1 MKRPKRNSL
10 RLHSNFSQK
19 AIELWILRLFLK
31 AGIWRDYDSDDFYDF
46 YNLMPFAWMKDL
58 RLEINRML
66 CIFENEE
73 FLRTGELKRAKLDLV
88 GERLEPL
95 EDNDADDE
103 YDLDDI
109 VPEDERLDLIFKHL
123 PDQKLRKLDQRLE
136 VTRRGANWDTLGEM
150 WCALM
155 QREAC
160 VSLVTDASVPSSLR
174 KGLDRLEDE
183 LSCGFLKL
191 DTPFANNLKDIEK
204 AFGFTDAQTEALAFL
219 IAAAVNDQLQEVLSN
234 FDYATGGRELVTDL
248 IACALNRAPQE
259 VSDICSA
266 EGALSKSGLVTF
278 CITQTDDFSENYK
291 LVAQKDF
298 GELLA
303 EKVSLDH
310 LFSNTIIECPPPE
323 LKLENF
329 THMPNV
335 ARVLVPYVK
344 DTLET
349 SRKGVNILFYG
360 LPGTGKT
367 QLARVVAELCGAR
380 VFEVSPKADNRLQC
394 WKMGNSFLGYADKTV
409 LVIDEAEDIFN
420 EDIDS
425 DVGTVIRRNKAS
437 LHWMLET
444 APIPNIWISNS
455 IHSIAPSML
464 RRFDL
469 IFEVSSPDT
478 EGRRRIVEAAFGN
491 TLSHATRER
500 LVLTRKLTPAVMQ
513 QAASVART
521 VREAAD
527 TIDEVAVVDMIE
539 EVLRAQDYGTV
550 AAASSV
556 LPAFYDPK
564 FVNAD
569 IDLDA
574 LAKGIAHAGGAKICL
589 YGPPGTGKSAYA
601 AWLAQQLNRPLV
613 RRTVAELT
621 SCFVGETEKQIAQA
635 FREASR
641 DNAVLLLDE
650 ADSFLRDRKLAN
662 YGWEATQVNEL
673 LAQLE
678 AFEGYFVA
686 TTNLLDSFDGA
697 SLRRFDLKAKF
708 DFLKPEQAVEL
719 AGRVLA
725 TINIALD
732 DAARDRIGHMAQ
744 LTPGDFAAV
753 MRQSRF
759 HPLADAADFAG
770 RLAQEVLLKDPYARS
785 GHRPAGFS

>member
-1 MKRPKRNSL
+1 MRKPKRNSL
-10 RLHSNFSQK
+10 RLHGSFCQK

-31 AGIWRDYDSDDFYDF
+31 TGIWRDYDSDGFYDF
-46 YNLMPFAWMKDL
+46 DSLMQFSWMKDL
-58 RLEINRML
+58 RLEINLML
-66 CIFENEE
+66 CIFENDE
-73 FLRTGELKRAKLDLV
+73 FLRTGKLESAKLDLV
-88 GERLEPL
+88 GERLESIK
-95 EDNDADDE
+95 DDDDYDMDA
-103 YDLDDI
+103 I
-109 VPEDERLDLIFKHL
+109 VPKEERLDLIFEHL
-123 PDQKLRKLDQRLE
+123 PTQKLRKLDQRLE
-136 VTRRGANWDTLGEM
+136 GSRRSAEWKTLGEM
-150 WCALM
+150 WCTLM
-155 QREAC
+155 QREAN
-160 VSLVTDASVPSSLR
+160 VSLVDDVSEPSSLR
-174 KGLDRLEDE
+174 KALNRLEDE

-191 DTPFANNLKDIEK
+191 DTPFSNNLKDIEK
-204 AFGFTDAQTEALAFL
+204 AFGFTDAQTEALAFF
-219 IAAAVNDQLQEVLSN
+219 IAAAFNDQLQDVLLY
-234 FDYATGGRELVTDL
+234 FDYVTGGRELMTD
-248 IACALNRAPQE
+248 IVACALKRSPQE
-259 VSDICSA
+259 VSDICRA
-266 EGALSKSGLVTF
+266 DGALSKSGLVTF
-278 CITQTDDFSENYK
+278 SIPQFEVFCGNYK
-291 LVAQKDF
+291 LLDNKSF
-298 GELLA
+298 GTLLA
-303 EKVSLDH
+303 EKVSLDRIF
-310 LFSNTIIECPPPE
+310 LKTIVECPPAE
-323 LKLENF
+323 LKLEHF
-329 THMPNV
+329 SHIPNV
-335 ARVLVPYVK
+335 TRVLVPYVK
-344 DTLET
+344 DALET

-367 QLARVVAELCGAR
+367 QLARVVAERCDAR
-380 VFEVSPKADNRLQC
+380 VFEVSPKANNRLQC
-394 WKMGNSFLGYADKTV
+394 WKMCNSFLGYADKTV

-455 IHSIAPSML
+455 VSSIAPSML

-469 IFEVSSPDT
+469 IFEVSSPDA
-478 EGRRRIVEAAFGN
+478 EGRRRMVDDAFGN
-491 TLSHATRER
+491 TLSHTTRER
-500 LVLTRKLTPAVMQ
+500 LVLTRKLTPAVMKR
-513 QAASVART
+513 AASVAQT
-521 VREAAD
+521 VRETAD
-527 TIDEVAVVDMIE
+527 TIDEVAVVDMID

-574 LAKGIAHAGGAKICL
+574 LAKGLAHAGGAKICL

-673 LAQLE
+673 LTQLE

-725 TINIALD
+725 TTNIAFD

-759 HPLADAADFAG
+759 HPLADAVDFAG

-785 GHRPAGFS
+785 GHRAAGFS

>member
-1 MKRPKRNSL
+1 MRKPKRNSL
-10 RLHSNFSQK
+10 RLHGSFCQK
-19 AIELWILRLFLK
+19 AIELWTLRLFLK
-31 AGIWRDYDSDDFYDF
+31 TGIWRDYDSDGFHDFDS
-46 YNLMPFAWMKDL
+46 LMQFSWMKDL
-58 RLEINRML
+58 RLEINLML
-66 CIFENEE
+66 CIFENDE
-73 FLRTGELKRAKLDLV
+73 FLRTGKLESAKLDLV
-88 GERLEPL
+88 GERLESIK
-95 EDNDADDE
+95 DDDDYDMDA
-103 YDLDDI
+103 I
-109 VPEDERLDLIFKHL
+109 VPKEERLDLIFEHL
-123 PDQKLRKLDQRLE
+123 PTQKLRKLDQRLE
-136 VTRRGANWDTLGEM
+136 DSRRSAEWKTLGEM
-150 WCALM
+150 WCTLM
-155 QREAC
+155 QREAN
-160 VSLVTDASVPSSLR
+160 VSLVDDVSEPSSLR
-174 KGLDRLEDE
+174 KALNRLEDE

-191 DTPFANNLKDIEK
+191 DTPFSNNLKDIEK
-204 AFGFTDAQTEALAFL
+204 AFGFTDAQTEALAFF
-219 IAAAVNDQLQEVLSN
+219 IAAAFNDQLQDVLLY
-234 FDYATGGRELVTDL
+234 FDYVTGGRELMTD
-248 IACALNRAPQE
+248 IVACALKRSPQE
-259 VSDICSA
+259 VSDICRA
-266 EGALSKSGLVTF
+266 DGALSKSGLVTF
-278 CITQTDDFSENYK
+278 SIPQFEVFCGNYTLLDNK
-291 LVAQKDF
+291 SF
-298 GELLA
+298 GTLLD
-303 EKVSLDH
+303 EKVSLDRIF
-310 LFSNTIIECPPPE
+310 LKTIVECPPAE
-323 LKLENF
+323 LKLEHF
-329 THMPNV
+329 SHIPNV

-344 DTLET
+344 DALET

-367 QLARVVAELCGAR
+367 QLARVVAERCDAR
-380 VFEVSPKADNRLQC
+380 VFEVSPKANNRLQC
-394 WKMGNSFLGYADKTV
+394 WKMCNSFLGYADKTV

-455 IHSIAPSML
+455 VSSIAPSML

-469 IFEVSSPDT
+469 IFEVSSPDA
-478 EGRRRIVEAAFGN
+478 EGRRRMVDDAFGN
-491 TLSHATRER
+491 TLSHTTRER
-500 LVLTRKLTPAVMQ
+500 LVLTRKLTPAVMKR
-513 QAASVART
+513 AASVAQT
-521 VREAAD
+521 VRETAD
-527 TIDEVAVVDMIE
+527 TIDEVAVVDMID

-574 LAKGIAHAGGAKICL
+574 LAKGLAHAGGAKICL

-673 LAQLE
+673 LTQLE

-725 TINIALD
+725 TTNIALD

-759 HPLADAADFAG
+759 HPLADAVDFAG

-785 GHRPAGFS
+785 GHRAAGFS

>member
-1 MKRPKRNSL
+1 MRKPKRNSL
-10 RLHSNFSQK
+10 RLHGSFCQK

-31 AGIWRDYDSDDFYDF
+31 TGIWRDYDSDGFYDF
-46 YNLMPFAWMKDL
+46 DSLMQFSWMKDL
-58 RLEINRML
+58 RLEINLML
-66 CIFENEE
+66 CIFENDE
-73 FLRTGELKRAKLDLV
+73 FLRTGKLESAKLDLV
-88 GERLEPL
+88 GERLESIK
-95 EDNDADDE
+95 DDDDYDMDA
-103 YDLDDI
+103 I
-109 VPEDERLDLIFKHL
+109 VPKEERLDLIFEHL
-123 PDQKLRKLDQRLE
+123 PTQKLRKLDQRLE
-136 VTRRGANWDTLGEM
+136 DSRRSAEWKTLGEM
-150 WCALM
+150 WCTLM
-155 QREAC
+155 QREAN
-160 VSLVTDASVPSSLR
+160 VSLVDDVSEPSSLR
-174 KGLDRLEDE
+174 KALNRLEDE

-191 DTPFANNLKDIEK
+191 DTPFSNNLKDIEK
-204 AFGFTDAQTEALAFL
+204 AFGFTDAQTEALAFF
-219 IAAAVNDQLQEVLSN
+219 IAAAFNDQLQDVLLY
-234 FDYATGGRELVTDL
+234 FDYVTGGRELMTD
-248 IACALNRAPQE
+248 IVACALKRSPQE
-259 VSDICSA
+259 VSDICRA
-266 EGALSKSGLVTF
+266 DGALSKSGLVTF
-278 CITQTDDFSENYK
+278 SIPQFEIFCANYTLLDNK
-291 LVAQKDF
+291 SF
-298 GELLA
+298 GTLLA
-303 EKVSLDH
+303 EKVSLDRIF
-310 LFSNTIIECPPPE
+310 LKTIVECPPAE
-323 LKLENF
+323 LKLEHF
-329 THMPNV
+329 SHIPNV

-344 DTLET
+344 DALET

-367 QLARVVAELCGAR
+367 QLARVVAERCDAR
-380 VFEVSPKADNRLQC
+380 VFEVSPKANNRLQC
-394 WKMGNSFLGYADKTV
+394 WKMCNSFLGYADKTV

-455 IHSIAPSML
+455 VSSIAPSML

-469 IFEVSSPDT
+469 IFEVSSPDA
-478 EGRRRIVEAAFGN
+478 EGRRRMVDDAFGN
-491 TLSHATRER
+491 TLSHTTRER
-500 LVLTRKLTPAVMQ
+500 LVLTRKLTPAVMKR
-513 QAASVART
+513 AASVAQT
-521 VREAAD
+521 VRETAD
-527 TIDEVAVVDMIE
+527 TIDEVAVVDMID

-574 LAKGIAHAGGAKICL
+574 LAKGLAHAGGAKICL

-673 LAQLE
+673 LTQLE

-725 TINIALD
+725 TTNIALD

-759 HPLADAADFAG
+759 HPLADAVDFAG
-770 RLAQEVLLKDPYARS
+770 RLAQEVLLKDSYARS
-785 GHRPAGFS
+785 GHRAAGFS

>member
-1 MKRPKRNSL
+1 MRKPKRNSL
-10 RLHSNFSQK
+10 RLHGSFCQK

-31 AGIWRDYDSDDFYDF
+31 TGIWRDYDSDGFYDF
-46 YNLMPFAWMKDL
+46 DSLMQFSWMKDL
-58 RLEINRML
+58 RLEINLML
-66 CIFENEE
+66 CIFENDE
-73 FLRTGELKRAKLDLV
+73 FLRTGKLESAKLDLV
-88 GERLEPL
+88 GERLESIK
-95 EDNDADDE
+95 DDDDYDMDA
-103 YDLDDI
+103 I
-109 VPEDERLDLIFKHL
+109 VPKEERLDLIFEHL
-123 PDQKLRKLDQRLE
+123 PTQKLRKLDQRLE
-136 VTRRGANWDTLGEM
+136 DSRRSAEWKTLGEM
-150 WCALM
+150 WCTLM
-155 QREAC
+155 QREAN
-160 VSLVTDASVPSSLR
+160 VSLVDDVSEPSSLR
-174 KGLDRLEDE
+174 KALNRLEDE

-191 DTPFANNLKDIEK
+191 DTPFSNNLKDIEK
-204 AFGFTDAQTEALAFL
+204 AFGFTDAQTEALAFF
-219 IAAAVNDQLQEVLSN
+219 IAAAFNDQLQDVLLY
-234 FDYATGGRELVTDL
+234 FDYVTGGRELMTD
-248 IACALNRAPQE
+248 IVACALKRSPQE
-259 VSDICSA
+259 VSDICRA
-266 EGALSKSGLVTF
+266 DGALSKSGLVTF
-278 CITQTDDFSENYK
+278 SIPQFEIFCANYTLLDNK
-291 LVAQKDF
+291 SF
-298 GELLA
+298 GTLLA
-303 EKVSLDH
+303 EKVSLDRIF
-310 LFSNTIIECPPPE
+310 LKTIVECPPAE
-323 LKLENF
+323 LKLEHF
-329 THMPNV
+329 SHIPNV

-344 DTLET
+344 DALET

-367 QLARVVAELCGAR
+367 QLARVVAERCDAR
-380 VFEVSPKADNRLQC
+380 VFEVSPKANNRLQC
-394 WKMGNSFLGYADKTV
+394 WKMCNSFLGYADKTV

-455 IHSIAPSML
+455 VSSIAPSML

-469 IFEVSSPDT
+469 IFEVSSPDA
-478 EGRRRIVEAAFGN
+478 EGRRRMVDDAFGN
-491 TLSHATRER
+491 TLSHTTRER
-500 LVLTRKLTPAVMQ
+500 LVLTRKLTPAVMKR
-513 QAASVART
+513 AASVAQT
-521 VREAAD
+521 VRETAD
-527 TIDEVAVVDMIE
+527 TIDEVAVVDMID

-673 LAQLE
+673 LTQLE

-725 TINIALD
+725 TTNIALD

-759 HPLADAADFAG
+759 HPLADAVDFAG

-785 GHRPAGFS
+785 GHRAAGFS

>member
-1 MKRPKRNSL
+1 MRKPKRNSL
-10 RLHSNFSQK
+10 RLHGSFCQK

-31 AGIWRDYDSDDFYDF
+31 TGIWRDYDSDGFHDFDS
-46 YNLMPFAWMKDL
+46 LMQFSWMKDL
-58 RLEINRML
+58 RLEINLML
-66 CIFENEE
+66 CIFENDE
-73 FLRTGELKRAKLDLV
+73 FLRTGKLESAKLDLV
-88 GERLEPL
+88 GERLESIK
-95 EDNDADDE
+95 DDDDYDMDA
-103 YDLDDI
+103 I
-109 VPEDERLDLIFKHL
+109 VPKEERLDLIFEHL
-123 PDQKLRKLDQRLE
+123 PTQKLRKLDQRLE
-136 VTRRGANWDTLGEM
+136 VSRRSAEWKTLGEM
-150 WCALM
+150 WCTLM
-155 QREAC
+155 QREAN
-160 VSLVTDASVPSSLR
+160 VSLVDDVSEPSSLR
-174 KGLDRLEDE
+174 KALNRLEDE

-191 DTPFANNLKDIEK
+191 DTPFSNNLKDIEK
-204 AFGFTDAQTEALAFL
+204 AFCFTDAQTEALAFF
-219 IAAAVNDQLQEVLSN
+219 IAAAFNDQLQDVLLY
-234 FDYATGGRELVTDL
+234 FDHVTGGRELMTD
-248 IACALNRAPQE
+248 IVACALKRSPQE
-259 VSDICSA
+259 VSDICRA
-266 EGALSKSGLVTF
+266 DGALSKSGLVTF
-278 CITQTDDFSENYK
+278 SIPQFEVFCANYK
-291 LVAQKDF
+291 LLDNKSF
-298 GELLA
+298 GTLLA
-303 EKVSLDH
+303 EKVSLDRIF
-310 LFSNTIIECPPPE
+310 LKTIVECPPAE
-323 LKLENF
+323 LKLEHF
-329 THMPNV
+329 SHIPNV

-344 DTLET
+344 DALET

-367 QLARVVAELCGAR
+367 QLARVVAERCDAR
-380 VFEVSPKADNRLQC
+380 VFEVSPKANNRLQC
-394 WKMGNSFLGYADKTV
+394 WKMCNSFLGYADKTV

-455 IHSIAPSML
+455 VSSIAPSML

-469 IFEVSSPDT
+469 IFEVSSPDA
-478 EGRRRIVEAAFGN
+478 EGRRRMVDDAFGN
-491 TLSHATRER
+491 TLSHTTRER
-500 LVLTRKLTPAVMQ
+500 LVLTRKLTPAVMKR
-513 QAASVART
+513 AASVAQT
-521 VREAAD
+521 VRETAD
-527 TIDEVAVVDMIE
+527 TIDEVAVVDMID

-725 TINIALD
+725 TTYIALD

-753 MRQSRF
+753 MLQSRF

-770 RLAQEVLLKDPYARS
+770 RLTQEVLLKDPYARS

>member
-31 AGIWRDYDSDDFYDF
+31 TGIWRDYDSDGFYDF
-46 YNLMPFAWMKDL
+46 DSLMQFSWMKDL
-58 RLEINRML
+58 RLEINLML
-66 CIFENEE
+66 CIFENDE
-73 FLRTGELKRAKLDLV
+73 FLRTGKLESAKLDLV
-88 GERLEPL
+88 GERLESIK
-95 EDNDADDE
+95 DDDDYDMDA
-103 YDLDDI
+103 I
-109 VPEDERLDLIFKHL
+109 VPKEERLDLIFEHL
-123 PDQKLRKLDQRLE
+123 PTQKLRKLDQRLE
-136 VTRRGANWDTLGEM
+136 VSRRSAEWKTLGEM
-150 WCALM
+150 WCTLM
-155 QREAC
+155 QREAN
-160 VSLVTDASVPSSLR
+160 VSLVDDVSEPSSLR
-174 KGLDRLEDE
+174 KALNRLEDE

-191 DTPFANNLKDIEK
+191 DTPFSNNLKDIEK
-204 AFGFTDAQTEALAFL
+204 AFGFTDAQTEVLAFF
-219 IAAAVNDQLQEVLSN
+219 IAAAFNDQLQDVLLY
-234 FDYATGGRELVTDL
+234 FDYVTGGRELMTD
-248 IACALNRAPQE
+248 IVACALKRSPQE
-259 VSDICSA
+259 VSDICRA
-266 EGALSKSGLVTF
+266 DGALSKSGLVTF
-278 CITQTDDFSENYK
+278 SIPQFEVFCGNYTLLDNK
-291 LVAQKDF
+291 SF
-298 GELLA
+298 GTLLA
-303 EKVSLDH
+303 EKASLDRIF
-310 LFSNTIIECPPPE
+310 LKTIVECPPAE
-323 LKLENF
+323 LKLEHF
-329 THMPNV
+329 SHIPNV

-344 DTLET
+344 DALET

-367 QLARVVAELCGAR
+367 QLARVVAERCDAR
-380 VFEVSPKADNRLQC
+380 VFEVSPKANNRLQC
-394 WKMGNSFLGYADKTV
+394 WKMCNSFLGYADKTV

-455 IHSIAPSML
+455 VSSIAPSML

-469 IFEVSSPDT
+469 IFEVSSPDA
-478 EGRRRIVEAAFGN
+478 EGRRRMVDDAFGN
-491 TLSHATRER
+491 TLSHTTRER
-500 LVLTRKLTPAVMQ
+500 LVLTRKLTPAVMKR
-513 QAASVART
+513 AASVAQT
-521 VREAAD
+521 VRETAD
-527 TIDEVAVVDMIE
+527 TIDEVAVVDMID

-673 LAQLE
+673 LTQLE

-725 TINIALD
+725 TTNIALD

-759 HPLADAADFAG
+759 HPLADAVDFAG

-785 GHRPAGFS
+785 GHRAAGFS

>member
-1 MKRPKRNSL
+1 MRKPKRNSL
-10 RLHSNFSQK
+10 RLHGSFCQK

-31 AGIWRDYDSDDFYDF
+31 TGIWRDYDSDGFYDF
-46 YNLMPFAWMKDL
+46 DSLMQFSWMKDL
-58 RLEINRML
+58 RLEINLML
-66 CIFENEE
+66 CIFENDE
-73 FLRTGELKRAKLDLV
+73 FLRTGKLESAKLDLV
-88 GERLEPL
+88 GERLESIK
-95 EDNDADDE
+95 DDDDYDMDA
-103 YDLDDI
+103 I
-109 VPEDERLDLIFKHL
+109 VPKEERLDLIFEHL
-123 PDQKLRKLDQRLE
+123 PTQKLRKLDQRLE
-136 VTRRGANWDTLGEM
+136 DSRRSAEWKTLGEM
-150 WCALM
+150 WCTLM
-155 QREAC
+155 QREAN
-160 VSLVTDASVPSSLR
+160 VSLVDDVSEPSSLR
-174 KGLDRLEDE
+174 KALNRLEDE

-191 DTPFANNLKDIEK
+191 DTPFSNNLKDIEK
-204 AFGFTDAQTEALAFL
+204 AFGFTDAQTEALAFF
-219 IAAAVNDQLQEVLSN
+219 IAAAFNDQLQDVLLY
-234 FDYATGGRELVTDL
+234 FDYVTGGRELMTD
-248 IACALNRAPQE
+248 IVACALKRSPQE
-259 VSDICSA
+259 VSDICRA
-266 EGALSKSGLVTF
+266 DGALSKSGLVTF
-278 CITQTDDFSENYK
+278 SIPQFEIFCANYTLLDNK
-291 LVAQKDF
+291 SF
-298 GELLA
+298 GTLLA
-303 EKVSLDH
+303 EKVSLDRIF
-310 LFSNTIIECPPPE
+310 LKTIVECPPAE
-323 LKLENF
+323 LKLEHF
-329 THMPNV
+329 SHIPNV

-344 DTLET
+344 DALET

-367 QLARVVAELCGAR
+367 QLARVVAERCDAR
-380 VFEVSPKADNRLQC
+380 VFEVSPKANNRLQC
-394 WKMGNSFLGYADKTV
+394 WKMCNSFLGYADKTV

-455 IHSIAPSML
+455 VSSIAPSML

-469 IFEVSSPDT
+469 IFEVSSPDA
-478 EGRRRIVEAAFGN
+478 EGRRRMVDDAFGN
-491 TLSHATRER
+491 TLSHTTRER
-500 LVLTRKLTPAVMQ
+500 LVLTRKLTPAVMKR
-513 QAASVART
+513 AASVAQT
-521 VREAAD
+521 VRETAD
-527 TIDEVAVVDMIE
+527 TIDEVAVVDMID

-574 LAKGIAHAGGAKICL
+574 LAKGLAHAGGAKICL

-673 LAQLE
+673 LTQLE

-725 TINIALD
+725 TTNIALD

-744 LTPGDFAAV
+744 LTPGDFTAV

-759 HPLADAADFAG
+759 HPLADAVDFAG

>member
-1 MKRPKRNSL
+1 MRKPKRNSL
-10 RLHSNFSQK
+10 RLHGSFCQK

-31 AGIWRDYDSDDFYDF
+31 TGIWRDYDSDGFYDF
-46 YNLMPFAWMKDL
+46 DSLMQFSWMKDL
-58 RLEINRML
+58 RLEINLML
-66 CIFENEE
+66 CIFENDE
-73 FLRTGELKRAKLDLV
+73 FLRTGKLESAKLDLV
-88 GERLEPL
+88 GERLESIK
-95 EDNDADDE
+95 DDDDYDMDA
-103 YDLDDI
+103 I
-109 VPEDERLDLIFKHL
+109 VPKEERLDLIFEHL
-123 PDQKLRKLDQRLE
+123 PTQKLRKLDQRLE
-136 VTRRGANWDTLGEM
+136 GSRRSAEWKTLGEM
-150 WCALM
+150 WCTLM
-155 QREAC
+155 QREAN
-160 VSLVTDASVPSSLR
+160 VSLVDDVSEPSSLR
-174 KGLDRLEDE
+174 KALNRLEDE

-191 DTPFANNLKDIEK
+191 DTPFSNNLKDIEK
-204 AFGFTDAQTEALAFL
+204 AFGFTDAQTEALAFF
-219 IAAAVNDQLQEVLSN
+219 IAAAFNDQLQDVLLY
-234 FDYATGGRELVTDL
+234 FDYVTGGRELMTD
-248 IACALNRAPQE
+248 IVACALKRSPQE
-259 VSDICSA
+259 VSDICRA
-266 EGALSKSGLVTF
+266 DGALSKSGLVTF
-278 CITQTDDFSENYK
+278 SIPQFEVFCGNYK
-291 LVAQKDF
+291 LLDNKSF
-298 GELLA
+298 GTLLA
-303 EKVSLDH
+303 EKVSLDRIF
-310 LFSNTIIECPPPE
+310 LKTIVECPPAE
-323 LKLENF
+323 LKLEHF
-329 THMPNV
+329 SHIPNV

-344 DTLET
+344 DALET

-367 QLARVVAELCGAR
+367 QLARVVAERCDAR
-380 VFEVSPKADNRLQC
+380 VFEVSPKANNRLQC
-394 WKMGNSFLGYADKTV
+394 WKMCNSFLGYADKTV

-455 IHSIAPSML
+455 VSSIAPSML

-469 IFEVSSPDT
+469 IFEVSSPDA
-478 EGRRRIVEAAFGN
+478 EGRRRMVDDAFGN
-491 TLSHATRER
+491 TLSHTTRER
-500 LVLTRKLTPAVMQ
+500 LVLTRKLTPAVMKR
-513 QAASVART
+513 AASVAQT
-521 VREAAD
+521 VRETAD
-527 TIDEVAVVDMIE
+527 TIDEVAVVDMID

-574 LAKGIAHAGGAKICL
+574 LAKGLAHAGGAKICL

-673 LAQLE
+673 LTQLE

-725 TINIALD
+725 TTNIAFD

-759 HPLADAADFAG
+759 HPLADAVDFAG

-785 GHRPAGFS
+785 GHRAAGFS

>member
-1 MKRPKRNSL
+1 MRKPKRNSL
-10 RLHSNFSQK
+10 RLHGSFCQK

-31 AGIWRDYDSDDFYDF
+31 TGIWRDYDSDGFYDF
-46 YNLMPFAWMKDL
+46 DSLMQFSWMKDL
-58 RLEINRML
+58 RLEINLML
-66 CIFENEE
+66 CIFENDE
-73 FLRTGELKRAKLDLV
+73 FLRTGKLESAKLDLV
-88 GERLEPL
+88 GERLESIK
-95 EDNDADDE
+95 DDDDYDMDA
-103 YDLDDI
+103 I
-109 VPEDERLDLIFKHL
+109 VPKEERLDLIFEHL
-123 PDQKLRKLDQRLE
+123 PTQKLRKLDQRLE
-136 VTRRGANWDTLGEM
+136 DSRRSAEWKTLGEM
-150 WCALM
+150 WCTLM
-155 QREAC
+155 QREAN
-160 VSLVTDASVPSSLR
+160 VSLVDDVSEPSSLR
-174 KGLDRLEDE
+174 KALNRLEDE

-191 DTPFANNLKDIEK
+191 DTPFSNNLKDIEK
-204 AFGFTDAQTEALAFL
+204 AFGFTDAQTEALAFF
-219 IAAAVNDQLQEVLSN
+219 IAAAFNDQLQDVLLY
-234 FDYATGGRELVTDL
+234 FDYVTGGRELMTD
-248 IACALNRAPQE
+248 IVACALKRSPQE
-259 VSDICSA
+259 VSDICRA
-266 EGALSKSGLVTF
+266 DGALSKSGLVTF
-278 CITQTDDFSENYK
+278 SIPQFEIFCANYTLLDNK
-291 LVAQKDF
+291 SF
-298 GELLA
+298 GTLLA
-303 EKVSLDH
+303 EKVSLDRIF
-310 LFSNTIIECPPPE
+310 LKTIVECPPAE
-323 LKLENF
+323 LKLEHF
-329 THMPNV
+329 SHIPNV

-344 DTLET
+344 DALET

-367 QLARVVAELCGAR
+367 QLARVVAERCDAR
-380 VFEVSPKADNRLQC
+380 VFEVSPKANNRLQC
-394 WKMGNSFLGYADKTV
+394 WKMCNSFLGYADKTV

-455 IHSIAPSML
+455 VSSIAPSML

-469 IFEVSSPDT
+469 IFEVSSPDA
-478 EGRRRIVEAAFGN
+478 EGRRRMVDDAFGN
-491 TLSHATRER
+491 TLSHTTRER
-500 LVLTRKLTPAVMQ
+500 LVLTRKLTPAVRKR
-513 QAASVART
+513 AASVAQT
-521 VREAAD
+521 VRETAD
-527 TIDEVAVVDMIE
+527 TIDEVAVVDMID

-574 LAKGIAHAGGAKICL
+574 LAKGLAHAGGAKICL

-673 LAQLE
+673 LTQLE

-725 TINIALD
+725 TTNIALD

-759 HPLADAADFAG
+759 HPLADAVDFAG

-785 GHRPAGFS
+785 GHRAAGFS